1 MKILLSW
8 IPCISKAFINL
19 SFHRSTKM
27 PVKIFQLQMYP
38 AYDIWSPPEED
49 QKLHS
54 ESEA

>member
-19 SFHRSTKM
+19 SFHRSTKI

-49 QKLHS
+49 QKLPS